1 MEEERPNLRPRLNK
15 ALRRIAVL
23 ERYIE
28 AFEAARPCDWDC
40 SVEEYNEYKAAKAA
54 LVATAD
60 LKPEPTE

>member
-1 MEEERPNLRPRLNK
+1 LNK

-60 LKPEPTE
+60 LKPEQDS